1 MHPGSS
7 QLCLRVQTEPPDWT
21 RESNRGSQNEGTQNE
36 GTQAYPEVDIDIP
49 TSTKLPVTNLEGH
62 GHQIIL
68 VQVLVEA
75 LS

>member
-21 RESNRGSQNEGTQNE
+21 RESNRGSQNEGTQ
-36 GTQAYPEVDIDIP
+36 AYPEVDVDIP
-49 TSTKLPVTNLEGH
+49 TSTKLPVADLEGH
-62 GHQIIL
+62 CHQIIL